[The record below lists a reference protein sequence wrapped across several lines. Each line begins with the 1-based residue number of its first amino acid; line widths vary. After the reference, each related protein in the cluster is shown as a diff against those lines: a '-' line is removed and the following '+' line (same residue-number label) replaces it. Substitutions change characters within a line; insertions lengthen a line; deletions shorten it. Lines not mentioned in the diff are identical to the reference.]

1 MNVAG
6 LRRRIESCC
15 LARAGRAELR
25 CRVVVAA
32 AASAAAA
39 GAEIRRCSGAAGWAD
54 RFRQAV
60 CLAGAAVVAAAVV
73 AAVVAAAAS
82 VVVLAAVVQES
93 SPAAGRAVVGQ
104 ELLADRAA
112 EVLVGPRLGFQ
123 PRGRTPLPDP
133 GPAVAL
139 GPPGN

>member
-15 LARAGRAELR
+15 LSRAGRAELR
-25 CRVVVAA
+25 CRAVVAA
-32 AASAAAA
+32 AASGAAA
-39 GAEIRRCSGAAGWAD
+39 GAEIRRYFGVAGWAG
-54 RFRQAV
+54 RFRQAA
-60 CLAGAAVVAAAVV
+60 CPAGAAVIVAAAVV
-73 AAVVAAAAS
+73 AAAS
-82 VVVLAAVVQES
+82 VAVLAAAVPES
-93 SPAAGRAVVGQ
+93 SPAAGPAVVGQ